1 MIFPTLC
8 EEPFGLVTIEA
19 LASGTPVITS
29 ENGAMPEIIK
39 NGINGFR
46 CTNYQDYK
54 KAVNKISKINP
65 VDCRKI
71 VEEKFNYLL
80 MAKNYLEQ
88 YESVLSNNGLKKNI
102 GGKNR
107 NEYQK
112 NFR

>member
-46 CTNYQDYK
+46 CTDYNEYK
-54 KAVNKISKINP
+54 RAVNQISKIKP
-65 VDCRKI
+65 EECRKI
-71 VEEKFNYLL
+71 VEEKFNYLI
-80 MAKNYLEQ
+80 MAQNYVEQ
-88 YESVLSNNGLKKNI
+88 YQYVISNNKLKRNI
-102 GGKNR
+102 GG
-107 NEYQK
+107 
-112 NFR
+112 